1 MQPDQD
7 PNQDLVP
14 DIEYAPGDE
23 RPESSIPETP
33 ESTPSDEEVHFI
45 KLDRRNLQQEIARLE
60 KEDPEFANTFNS
72 YIGNK
77 AKRKYQPQID
87 ELHAQLEANR
97 SELRRREILAMEDK
111 DIDERFANDPA
122 FAKEYAEIVHRDPN
136 IEASITDKRRMNNA
150 LSEVMIFASD
160 NLPEEKVKEFTKA
173 VAEGKYDRD
182 EDGKQFDSW
191 VPGIMKLQR
200 DINSTILDYRR
211 PTSLKVDADPNPALT
226 KPGPDTSSASVRNT
240 RRDTSI
246 EEYQKALRDGKTLP
260 SDEIDRITAK
270 YATMT

>member
-1 MQPDQD
+1 VQPDQD

-60 KEDPEFANTFNS
+60 KEDSEFANVYNS
-72 YIGNK
+72 SIGIK

-87 ELHAQLEANR
+87 DLQAQLEANR
-97 SELRRREILAMEDK
+97 FELRKREILSMKAE
-111 DIDERFANDPA
+111 DIDERYANDHV
-122 FAKEYAEIVHRDPN
+122 FAREYTEIIHQDPN
-136 IEASITDKRRMNNA
+136 AEAVLADRRRMNNA
-150 LSEVMIFASD
+150 LSEVMISATES
-160 NLPEEKVKEFTKA
+160 LPEEKVKEFAKA